1 MAGGGS
7 VWEALGPATV
17 RGAESFLLKSAIV
30 DQTFHIDVATPARRD
45 DKRLPVIYTLDGSY
59 GFALGAQ
66 AISLLQSGRGLPQAI
81 VVGIG
86 YPAGLGVKKIQALR
100 FRDFCPTAAPQ
111 FLDSVRGTLPPG
123 ELPPDVRPGGAEAF
137 LDFITRELKPAIE
150 THFAVDTKDQ
160 TLVGMSLGGLFTLHT
175 LFSAPESFQR
185 YLALSPSIWWDERAI
200 LEQERTFAKNRS
212 DLPVNLFLSIGAL
225 EEAEHG
231 AARMVSNLYEL
242 DAILRGRKYPS
253 LRLAMEVFA
262 NESHVSVYPASLTR
276 GLRTVFGTAPGTSDW
291 AKLPG

>member
-1 MAGGGS
+1 MGEAA
-7 VWEALGPATV
+7 WEDLGPAIV
-17 RGAESFLLKSAIV
+17 RGARSFLLKSAYV
-30 DQTFHIDVATPARRD
+30 DQTFHIDVWAPPTRD

-86 YPAGLGVKKIQALR
+86 YPAGLGVKKIGSLR

-111 FLDSVRGTLPPG
+111 FLDNVRATLPPG
-123 ELPPDVRPGGAEAF
+123 ELPPDVQPGGAAAF

-150 THFAVDTKDQ
+150 DQFAVDTKDQ
-160 TLVGMSLGGLFTLHT
+160 TLVGASLGGLFALHT
-175 LFSAPESFQR
+175 LFSVPQSFQR
-185 YLALSPSIWWDERAI
+185 YLALSPSIWWDDRVI
-200 LEQERTFAKNRS
+200 LQQERSFAKDRS

-231 AARMVSNLYEL
+231 VARMVSNLYEL
-242 DAILRGRKYPS
+242 DAILRGRSYPS
-253 LRLAMEVFA
+253 LRLAMEVFP
-262 NESHVSVYPASLTR
+262 NENHVSVYPASLTR
-276 GLRTVFGTAPGTSDW
+276 GLRTVFGTAPGASDW